1 MIASLKSLL
10 KGSYLTLNA
19 NPLLLMHRIDKNFK
33 NKDITIVNLHR
44 VSNDKLSAYTPLDVE
59 LFKKFLSF
67 IKKNYVLTTF
77 EDLGSENL
85 SSKPQMIL
93 TFDDGY
99 KDFIEIVAPLLA
111 KYKFPANQNVIPKS
125 LLSGLPPLNV
135 LAQDFIGG
143 APDELLRKFT
153 LPSHPKLKFN
163 GDRTKFALGVSKAI
177 KMQSIANQALIQ
189 DPLFAHFHNF
199 IEFKPTKM
207 LSIADVNELKDSFE
221 FGVHSYEHAT
231 MSFETDDYFIL
242 DMQNCMAF
250 AREYLNIEPEIYA
263 FPNGF
268 YTESQLDLIVA
279 SKFKHILLL
288 GDIYSKSHN
297 RLHNRFLLH
306 GKTLRELHFRLKL
319 KNRFETFREIS

>member
-1 MIASLKSLL
+1 MRRLD
-10 KGSYLTLNA
+10 N
-19 NPLLLMHRIDKNFK
+19 NFK
-33 NKDITIVNLHR
+33 NRDITIVNLHR

-77 EDLGSENL
+77 EDLSSEKRP
-85 SSKPQMIL
+85 SKPQMIL

-111 KYKFPANQNVIPKS
+111 EYKFPANQNVIPKS

-153 LPSHPKLKFN
+153 LPSHPKLRFK
-163 GDRTKFALGVSKAI
+163 GDRAKFALGVSKAI
-177 KMQSIANQALIQ
+177 KMQSISNQALIQ
-189 DPLFAHFHNF
+189 DPLFTHFHNF
-199 IEFKPTKM
+199 VEFKPTKM

-221 FGVHSYEHAT
+221 IGVHSYEHAT
-231 MSFETDDYFIL
+231 MSFETDEYFIL
-242 DMQNCMAF
+242 DMQNCMTF
-250 AREYLNIEPEIYA
+250 AREYLNLEPEIYT
-263 FPNGF
+263 FPNGL
-268 YTESQLDLIVA
+268 YTEKQLDLILA

-288 GDIYSKSHN
+288 GDFYSKRN
-297 RLHNRFLLH
+297 KRLHNRFLLH
-306 GKTLRELHFRLKL
+306 GKTLRELHFRLKP
-319 KNRFETFREIS
+319 KNRFETFRELS